1 MATVSNIATTSDR
14 SDDRSRRRRKTL
26 ARVGIAG
33 GALLA
38 AAVFLPSAL
47 ATWLEV
53 DHPTIAT
60 RIAPWNAAAAA
71 DAAASQASNPRA
83 PEVRSLVQKTLARD
97 LTNVQAIEL
106 RAVDLALSGKK
117 QQARQLFALSDEL
130 SRRSLPTRLW
140 LIQDAVDHGKV
151 AGALRNFDIA
161 LRTTTDSQPI
171 LFPVLA
177 KASADPTLT
186 IALAQT
192 FDRRSEWRLLFFEW
206 VTANAADVRPVAN
219 VVMHMRDARFVRAN
233 DIDQHLIERL
243 VSDRQFD
250 AARLINRRYGRHS
263 EGVADPNFRDAS
275 AHYPFGWG
283 LVSTGSLEGARALI
297 GSSSV
302 LTYSAA
308 PANSGQVAAQLLGLA
323 AGDYVLAAKTA
334 TNVSGAAPYWSL
346 TCAQEDG
353 EEIARLDQPMS
364 AGAAGRTR
372 FTVPARCGSQ
382 WLTLRIRPA
391 PDSNSQEGA
400 IAWVNIAAR

>member
-1 MATVSNIATTSDR
+1 MVTVSNIATTSDR

-26 ARVGIAG
+26 ARVEIAG

-161 LRTTTDSQPI
+161 LRTTTK
-171 LFPVLA
+171 F
-177 KASADPTLT
+177 SADPFSGPGQGFCRSDADNCACSDLRPTERMETAVLRMGDG
-186 IALAQT
+186 QRC
-192 FDRRSEWRLLFFEW
+192 RRPACGE
-206 VTANAADVRPVAN
+206 

-250 AARLINRRYGRHS
+250 AARLINRRYGRHF

-302 LTYSAA
+302 LT
-308 PANSGQVAAQLLGLA
+308 
-323 AGDYVLAAKTA
+323 
-334 TNVSGAAPYWSL
+334 
-346 TCAQEDG
+346 
-353 EEIARLDQPMS
+353 
-364 AGAAGRTR
+364 
-372 FTVPARCGSQ
+372 
-382 WLTLRIRPA
+382 
-391 PDSNSQEGA
+391 
-400 IAWVNIAAR
+400 